1 MFLINMNK
9 LEYLNDLINQTVEFY
24 SSNPNFSRKI
34 KSTLINIIDYL
45 QTHREIIEL
54 ELNHDE
60 ESQAKIDRLKEMLN
74 ERTN

>member
-1 MFLINMNK
+1 MNK
-9 LEYLNDLINQTVEFY
+9 LEYLNDLISQTVEFY

-54 ELNHDE
+54 ELNPDE
-60 ESQAKIDRLKEMLN
+60 ESQSKIDRLKEMLN
-74 ERTN
+74 ERTS

>member
-1 MFLINMNK
+1 MNK

>member
-9 LEYLNDLINQTVEFY
+9 LEYLNDLISQTVEFY

-54 ELNHDE
+54 ELNPDE
-60 ESQAKIDRLKEMLN
+60 ESQSKIDRLKEMLN
-74 ERTN
+74 ERTS